1 MTKVVASFNDRLNE
15 ALEKRDIRAVDLAKR
30 IDISEATMSQYR
42 SGYAKPKYDR
52 IVRIAD
58 ALDVNLTW
66 LMGGDVPMEKN
77 RGPVE
82 IKYLD
87 PSGFFGT
94 QLEVTKRDHSDMAKM
109 MALYQAY
116 QQALPQ
122 IREAVDSLLK
132 PDKPDA

>member
-1 MTKVVASFNDRLNE
+1 MTKVVANFNDRLNE

-77 RGPVE
+77 RGPIDIE
-82 IKYLD
+82 FLNN
-87 PSGFFGT
+87 SGIGGQVNHQDAT
-94 QLEVTKRDHSDMAKM
+94 DYQRM

-116 QQALPQ
+116 QHALPQ